1 LTKDGKQ
8 KGVNVEKS
16 GDKISVKDQGSATV
30 KRIDARTVEVTKIET
45 KLKNYDK
52 LTIKANED
60 GTISVED
67 RPWTLKFVIPGKI
80 E

>member
-1 LTKDGKQ
+1 MTKDGKQ